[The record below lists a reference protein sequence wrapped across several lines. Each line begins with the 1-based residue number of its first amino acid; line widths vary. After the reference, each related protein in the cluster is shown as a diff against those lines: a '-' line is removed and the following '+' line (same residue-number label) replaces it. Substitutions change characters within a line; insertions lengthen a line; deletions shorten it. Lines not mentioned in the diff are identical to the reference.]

1 MNPAR
6 LRTRWAPSL
15 FGDFTDP
22 KLLDKMARHC
32 EVVTVDW
39 ENVPAAS
46 LQRLATR
53 TRVAPPVLALA
64 TAQDRLL
71 EKILFTKLGIPTNSS
86 VAVDSLADLHQ
97 AAATIGLPGVLKTRR
112 MGYDGKGQYVL
123 RDAADIELAWQALG
137 TQSLL
142 YEEFVPFDY
151 EVSAIGVRGPGW
163 RNGHVSAQPQPAS
176 RRHPAPDARAVEI
189 RQAGGGGAPAHVPGA
204 AAFRLLR
211 CAGHRILRPPRTA
224 GGQ

>member
-1 MNPAR
+1 M
-6 LRTRWAPSL
+6 

-39 ENVPAAS
+39 ENVPASS

-86 VAVDSLADLHQ
+86 MAVDSLADLRQ
-97 AAATIGLPGVLKTRR
+97 ATTSIGLPGVLKTRR

-123 RDAADIELAWQALG
+123 RKAADIEPAGRHWARSRCSTKSSCPSTTKCPRLACAAWVAKW
-137 TQSLL
+137 
-142 YEEFVPFDY
+142 PC
-151 EVSAIGVRGPGW
+151 
-163 RNGHVSAQPQPAS
+163 
-176 RRHPAPDARAVEI
+176 I
-189 RQAGGGGAPAHVPGA
+189 R
-204 AAFRLLR
+204 
-211 CAGHRILRPPRTA
+211 
-224 GGQ
+224 